1 MSQFCTNCGA
11 PMPEDAN
18 FCEVCGAGRSQEAAA
33 PARGKQRTGAA
44 DTEGGMRR
52 SAGRALPSGHFRK
65 AALIGGAAVLVTV
78 LVAVLGVLI
87 IPALKNRGDGDAGTK
102 RAQSEP
108 QRQKPGAGMG
118 GRAENAGTEDLLNIQ
133 IPAGYQIKS
142 DAGLSDLIGEYE
154 GEIQLTVMDGF
165 EKMKGVPADFA
176 DEKARLLCEPIDC
189 SLEVEE
195 DGHWTIEWPIMG
207 HDMTFSSRDYDDPEE
222 LTAAEIAALKITK
235 ISGGA
240 YQAKLD
246 LQQEEKTESR
256 GHASLDHRGAY
267 CTDGSDRI
275 VAGNI
280 WVRLSGN
287 GMDVTLQ
294 GDFTVHK
301 LTEDLSK
308 DEGGSA
314 SAVSGTIDGVK
325 IDALGRKA
333 EALVRKTG
341 SAMKDTRES
350 GETAATV
357 TGGSWV
363 QSGDSWYYE
372 KGGASVRNSWIEDA
386 GRYYYVGEDG
396 RMLRNACTPDG
407 YYVDADGSYD
417 PSASRVAPDRES
429 GRGVISRGDASA
441 VNPADFSTEEIAYA
455 TEFDWFIDY
464 IISGGQENGR
474 VVTDPA
480 LATRI
485 TDRPAALN
493 GGWKAF
499 MFHEEGVYGYDAE
512 RYFNAYIQAE
522 KGRFNISMNWKYLF
536 DKNEGSTV
544 EESGSDMFSGTY
556 DETGGTASAQS
567 SYAKVDF
574 DAFYLSTDGT
584 TEYAVGTFYWISG
597 ETDRIALM
605 RRAH

>member
-65 AALIGGAAVLVTV
+65 VALIGGAAVLVTV

-176 DEKARLLCEPIDC
+176 DEKARLLREPIDC

-308 DEGGSA
+308 DERGSA

-333 EALVRKTG
+333 EELAGKTG
-341 SAMKDTRES
+341 SATTDIRES
-350 GETAATV
+350 GASAPTA
-357 TGGSWV
+357 TGGS
-363 QSGDSWYYE
+363 G
-372 KGGASVRNSWIEDA
+372 
-386 GRYYYVGEDG
+386 
-396 RMLRNACTPDG
+396 
-407 YYVDADGSYD
+407 
-417 PSASRVAPDRES
+417 
-429 GRGVISRGDASA
+429 GVISRGDASA

-455 TEFDWFIDY
+455 TEFDWFMDY

-474 VVTDPA
+474 VITDPA
-480 LATRI
+480 LAIRI

-512 RYFNAYIQAE
+512 RYFNADIQAE
-522 KGRFNISMNWKYLF
+522 KGRFNISMNWKYLY

-544 EESGSDMFSGTY
+544 EESGSDVFSGTY

-574 DAFYLSTDGT
+574 DAFYLSTDGM